1 MIVRE
6 TVSAIL
12 SIHLLSV
19 YRIPQHPVAY
29 TAHIVPTYSLT
40 STTDA
45 TLPGSGLSELINKN
59 QIPLRTND
67 IMALNETKKDKLEP
81 QIKSVDM
88 VRGMEIIND
97 FADGA
102 EE

>member
-1 MIVRE
+1 
-6 TVSAIL
+6 
-12 SIHLLSV
+12 
-19 YRIPQHPVAY
+19 
-29 TAHIVPTYSLT
+29 
-40 STTDA
+40 
-45 TLPGSGLSELINKN
+45 
-59 QIPLRTND
+59 
-67 IMALNETKKDKLEP
+67 MALNETKKDKLEP